1 MKGAWPFSLIMLATA
16 ALLWFWKDLA
26 LFIAYGF

>member
-1 MKGAWPFSLIMLATA
+1 VIMLATA